1 MANSKLKIVAVI
13 QARLGSKRLPGKVLK
28 KILGR
33 TLIEWIYYRL
43 SFCKEIGQIVLSTAD
58 TAENDKLAGHA
69 KKIGLAYF
77 RGSEKDLVSRLY
89 NTAKKFSADAIVRIT
104 GDCPLVDPSL
114 VDELVRAY
122 RRKKSLDYVCN
133 ILPPTYPDGMDIEIL
148 SFAALKR
155 LDKEVKDELH
165 REWLTTTIMENPKK
179 FKILNIPYKRNLS
192 YLRLTVDYPE
202 DFKLAEIIF
211 KKLYKEGEVFTT
223 EDILKLF
230 KKRSSLVKINEKW
243 VDKTIIGNI
252 RSGEFH
258 RLKSKN
264 SPC

>member
-77 RGSEKDLVSRLY
+77 RGSETDLVSRLY
-89 NTAKKFSADAIVRIT
+89 NTARKFSADAIVKIT
-104 GDCPLVDPSL
+104 GDCPLVDPKL
-114 VDELVRAY
+114 VDSLIRKY
-122 RRKKSLDYVCN
+122 RKNREVDYVCN
-133 ILPPTYPDGMDIEIL
+133 VFPPTYPDGMDIEII
-148 SFAALKR
+148 SFRALER
-155 LDKEVKDELH
+155 LNKEIKDALH
-165 REWLTTTIMENPKK
+165 REWITTTIMENPDKYKVLNVRYKK
-179 FKILNIPYKRNLS
+179 NIS

-202 DFKLAEIIF
+202 DFRLVEIIF
-211 KKLYKEGEVFTT
+211 KKLHRERKAFTLQ
-223 EDILKLF
+223 DILKLF
-230 KKRSSLVKINEKW
+230 KKKPSLISINEKW
-243 VDKTIIGNI
+243 VDKTVINNI